1 MSINQDLLDK
11 IVRLMEYPDDVTL
24 RQEIDAWRSA
34 APENE
39 MTYREYMRLWD
50 TSATLQP
57 LAALRQDPLQPFII
71 TPPTK
76 RIRFKWV
83 RYAAA
88 AIVLGV
94 AAWYVLFREQP
105 VEMIT
110 LATKAGQTD
119 SIRLADGS
127 RVILAE
133 NTTLRYPATFS
144 HSITLEGGKAFF
156 DIAPDPEH
164 KFMVNMPSSSITVL
178 GTSFNIE
185 ADKEKIAVNVS
196 SGKIRFEGATENSQT
211 ILEAGKALVYDQQQ
225 QKVLE
230 VEKANPNENAWAT
243 KELVFE
249 DATLATVCRQLEKTY
264 EVKITISKDISTSG
278 KLNVK
283 FSHTSLNEVLDVL
296 EATYPIK
303 ISKQSNQVL
312 ITRK

>member
-1 MSINQDLLDK
+1 MSINQDLIDK
-11 IVRLMEYPDDVTL
+11 IVRLMEHPEDETL
-24 RQEIDAWRSA
+24 RQEIDVWRAA

-39 MTYREYMRLWD
+39 VTYREYMRLWD

-57 LAALRQDPLQPFII
+57 LAALRQDPLQPFIAQA
-71 TPPTK
+71 PK
-76 RIRFKWV
+76 VRFRWI

-88 AIVLGV
+88 AVVLGI
-94 AAWYVLFREQP
+94 AAWFAFFRQQP

-144 HSITLEGGKAFF
+144 HHVTLENGKAFF

-185 ADKEKIAVNVS
+185 AGKEKIAVNVS
-196 SGKIRFEGATENSQT
+196 SGKIRFEGAGDNSHT
-211 ILEAGKALVYDQQQ
+211 ILEAGKALVYDPQL

-243 KELVFE
+243 GELIFE
-249 DATLATVCRQLEKTY
+249 DASLAAVCQQLEKTY
-264 EVKITISKDISTSG
+264 EVKIVISNNISTSG

-283 FSHTSLNEVLDVL
+283 FSNSSLQEVLDVL

-303 ISKQSNQVL
+303 ISKQANQQIL